1 MEIKDNLVSI
11 NRKQNPNN
19 SLSRRK
25 LLKCGLYGGLSAA
38 LSSSLWISGCDKSR
52 RRKAPNVI
60 LISIDTARSD
70 HCSACG
76 YRRDTTPNLRPFAK
90 QGTSFATAYSPS
102 ATTAPS
108 HATMFT
114 ALYPMEHRVLKN
126 GLKLS
131 QEYNTIAEYLKA
143 QGYQTAAVVSS
154 FVLNAKFG
162 YAQGF
167 SFFDDDIEL
176 EASSTYKETY
186 EGHKVKGGYD
196 QRANYTTPKVINWLK
211 KKRNPTRP
219 FFLFVHYWDPHWPYI
234 PPEPFA
240 SQFERKNPPHLL
252 YTTIDRYDGEI
263 AFADYEIEK
272 LLTALK
278 KMKLEKHTLV
288 VITSDHGEG
297 LMQHA
302 HMGHG
307 IHLYEEA
314 VRVPLIFRW
323 PNHIPKGRT
332 LTAPVGLITL
342 APTILDLIGIK
353 PGDGPFRRQS
363 LAAALRGQTPLDP
376 TQPVFLYRAHYKGTQ
391 VRHFWIEGEKFGVRI
406 GKWKYIEGK
415 EENTKELFDLTAD
428 PTERKNLYAAA
439 PKLTAK
445 LASLLEEWRQAHI
458 KTDAPP
464 SKISEEDLAPLKALG
479 YVE

>member
-1 MEIKDNLVSI
+1 VSI

-60 LISIDTARSD
+60 LISIDTTRSD

-90 QGTSFATAYSPS
+90 QGTSFTTAYSPS
-102 ATTAPS
+102 ATTGPS
-108 HATMFT
+108 HATMLT

-131 QEYNTIAEYLKA
+131 QEYPTIAHYLKA

-154 FVLNAKFG
+154 FVLDSKFG

-167 SFFDDDIEL
+167 SFFDDHIEPA
-176 EASSTYKETY
+176 ASSITKETWK
-186 EGHKVKGGYD
+186 GHKVKGGYD
-196 QRANYTTPKVINWLK
+196 QRANYTTRKAIAWLK
-211 KKRNPTRP
+211 KQRDPSHP
-219 FFLFVHYWDPHWPYI
+219 FFLFLHYWDPHSPYN
-234 PPEPFA
+234 PPEPFS
-240 SQFERKNPPHLL
+240 SQFAQAKRWDGL
-252 YTTIDRYDGEI
+252 YRVIALYDAEI
-263 AFADYEIEK
+263 AFTDYEIGK

-278 KMKLEKHTLV
+278 QMKLEKDTLL

-297 LMQHA
+297 LMQRG

-314 VRVPLIFRW
+314 VRVPLIFHW
-323 PNHIPKGRT
+323 PNHIPQGRT
-332 LTAPVGLITL
+332 ITAPVGLISL
-342 APTILDLIGIK
+342 APTILDLIGIN
-353 PGDGPFRRQS
+353 PGAGPFQRQS
-363 LAAALRGQTPLDP
+363 LAAAIRGQTSLDP
-376 TQPVFLYRAHYKGTQ
+376 TQPVYLYRSHYEGTQ
-391 VRHFWIEGEKFGVRI
+391 VKQFWIEGEKFGVRI

-428 PTERKNLYAAA
+428 PTEHKNLYAAA

-464 SKISEEDLAPLKALG
+464 DKISEEDLAPLKTLG